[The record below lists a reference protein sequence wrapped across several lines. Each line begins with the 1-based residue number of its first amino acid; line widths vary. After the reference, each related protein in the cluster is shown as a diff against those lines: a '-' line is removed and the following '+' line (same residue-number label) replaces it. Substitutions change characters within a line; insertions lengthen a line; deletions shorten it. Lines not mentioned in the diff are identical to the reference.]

1 MTTPYISSLNT
12 AINCISQTYFD
23 YLNLWFSDVRGFVIS
38 IEDDPEVDLRRI
50 REVNKQAKLP
60 ENKEHLPY
68 LVVTPS
74 EISPTTTHP
83 ELDKYKL
90 IKQQMINAT
99 DIIWDNG
106 ELTFTASGHGL
117 TVGSSIELVGFLP
130 DAYNGNYK
138 VTVTTTDGFVVP
150 LVTNPGSIFRSGQI
164 QKDKKEGNLVK
175 TLFRLVQLNLK
186 AKVYVTNYAQ
196 ALVVLEYLYCTGT
209 NSLSY
214 EIVNPHLSDTLKGR
228 ISLLTP
234 SLAKVYDL
242 ESKGTVYQISVP
254 LESNVVA
261 TIPLIQEKVILNPV
275 ADLFNQEPIKA
286 LEQIDMEDSGSY
298 EVKPL

>member
-1 MTTPYISSLNT
+1 MTTPHVSSLNT
-12 AINCISQTYFD
+12 AINAISQTYYD
-23 YLNLWFSDVRGFVIS
+23 YLNLWFSDIRGFVIS
-38 IEDDPEVDLRRI
+38 VEDDPEVDLRRI
-50 REVNKQAKLP
+50 REVNKQSNLP

-68 LVVTPS
+68 LVVTPNQ
-74 EISPTTTHP
+74 ISPVTTHP

-90 IKQQMINAT
+90 IKQQMVNFT
-99 DIIWDNG
+99 EIIWDNG
-106 ELTFTASGHGL
+106 ELTFTANGHGL
-117 TVGSSIELVGFLP
+117 TAGSSIELVGFLP
-130 DAYNGNYK
+130 EAYNGNYE
-138 VTVTTTDGFVVP
+138 VTVATTGGFAVP
-150 LVTNPGSIFRSGQI
+150 LATNPGSISRSGQV
-164 QKDKKEGNLVK
+164 QKDKRDGNLVK

-214 EIVNPHLSDTLKGR
+214 EMVNPHLSDTLKGR

-254 LESNVVA
+254 LESNAVA
-261 TIPLIQEKVILNPV
+261 TIPLRQEKIILNPILDFYN
-275 ADLFNQEPIKA
+275 ADPVKG

-298 EVKPL
+298 EIKPL